1 MRKLLFTASLLILFT
16 STAIGSD
23 PGEDNCKDT
32 ISFRTV
38 EVSVDSN
45 EESLAAYQIGIR
57 YDRKIIKIVGLEGG
71 IDGFKKPPF
80 YDRAGLEGGHIIIA
94 AYVDD
99 DIRAKKGNS
108 KVAKLHLQTKGCPP
122 FVLKTEPMA
131 AAKPGGMSIPVKVK
145 LDFINR
151 QSLKNRQ

>member
-1 MRKLLFTASLLILFT
+1 MRKLLFTVSLLILFT

-23 PGEDNCKDT
+23 SGKDNCKDI

-45 EESLAAYQIGIR
+45 EEALAAYQIGIR
-57 YDRKIIKIVGLEGG
+57 YDRDKIKIVGLEGG
-71 IDGFKKPPF
+71 TEGFEKPPF
-80 YDRAGLEGGHIIIA
+80 YDRAGLERGHIIIA

-99 DIRAKKGNS
+99 DIHAKKGNS
-108 KVAKLHLQTKGCPP
+108 RVARLHLQTKGCPP
-122 FVLKTEPMA
+122 FLLKTEPMA
-131 AAKPGGMSIPVKVK
+131 AAKPGGMPIPVKVK

-151 QSLKNRQ
+151 QSLNNRQ